1 MSMNVNTQLMQK
13 NGIVAMNLAREIST
27 MKVGDRLKTV
37 AEYADSFKT
46 ARGTVQLAIKMLE
59 QNNAIILE
67 HRGHLGTYIKYID
80 YKVLWEFSG
89 FGTIIGV
96 MPLPYSKRYEGLATG
111 LYKVAS
117 SNNMPFGL
125 AYMRGAG
132 ARVQALQSGRYD
144 FAVMSKLAAK
154 NIMEEGMDI
163 DIAMEFGYFTY
174 VNSHAVIFSDQSK
187 SQIEDGMRVGID
199 RSSIDHCLLTLKQC
213 EGKDVVFIDLMY
225 NQIITKIKSGD
236 LDAVVWNI
244 DDILERR
251 LNIAYYPLDYNKT
264 DIENTEAVLI
274 VNRSNNGI
282 KNLIQHFIDKET
294 VKKLQKQVID
304 GLIVPNY

>member
-1 MSMNVNTQLMQK
+1 MNVNTQLMQK

-27 MKVGDRLKTV
+27 MKVGDRLNTV
-37 AEYADSFKT
+37 AEYASIFNT
-46 ARGTVQLAIKMLE
+46 ARGTVQLAIKLLE

-117 SNNMPFGL
+117 NNNIPFGL

-144 FAVMSKLAAK
+144 FAVISKLAARNVIEK
-154 NIMEEGMDI
+154 GMDI

-187 SQIEDGMRVGID
+187 SEIEDGMRVGID

-213 EGKDVVFIDLMY
+213 EGKDVVFVDLMY
-225 NQIITKIKSGD
+225 NQIITKIKSGE

-244 DDILERR
+244 DDILEKR

-274 VNRSNNGI
+274 VNRNSNGI
-282 KNLIQHFIDKET
+282 KNLIEHFIDKET
-294 VKKLQKQVID
+294 VIMLQKQVID
-304 GLIVPNY
+304 GLIVPSY